1 VISQEKKI
9 DVPADKETGKDTRDQ
24 VPDSV
29 FKKRGFKKPV
39 SKKTAKELA
48 NEAREKKA
56 ADKAE
61 KQAESLADAYVE
73 KPRLNPDS
81 IGKTLLDRMPS
92 PTGWRILILPY
103 QGRRK
108 TAGGIFLPNETV
120 EKSQISTQVGYV
132 LKVGPLAYKDT
143 AKFPTGAWCK
153 EKQWVMFARYA
164 GSRFQIDGGEV
175 RILNDDE
182 ILSTIL
188 DPEDIH
194 QLN

>member
-1 VISQEKKI
+1 MSAAK
-9 DVPADKETGKDTRDQ
+9 KDT
-24 VPDSV
+24 
-29 FKKRGFKKPV
+29 PV
-39 SKKTAKELA
+39 VYEKTAKELA
-48 NEAREKKA
+48 NEARAEAKA
-56 ADKAE
+56 KVETAKAT
-61 KQAESLADAYVE
+61 KLADAYAE
-73 KPRLNPDS
+73 KPRLNPDA
-81 IGKTLLDRMPS
+81 IGKTLLDRMPN

-103 QGRRK
+103 QGK
-108 TAGGIFLPNETV
+108 GKSAGGIFLPSETQ

-132 LKVGPLAYKDT
+132 LKLGPLAYKDT
-143 AKFPTGAWCK
+143 GKFPDGAWCE

-194 QLN
+194 NLT

>member
-1 VISQEKKI
+1 MISQ
-9 DVPADKETGKDTRDQ
+9 DKEDTTPK
-24 VPDSV
+24 VV
-29 FKKRGFKKPV
+29 FE
-39 SKKTAKELA
+39 KTAKEIA
-48 NEAREKKA
+48 NDKRAEAKAQEDEAKAKKEA
-56 ADKAE
+56 
-61 KQAESLADAYVE
+61 QSLADAYVE
-73 KPRLNPDS
+73 KPRLNPEA
-81 IGKTLLDRMPS
+81 IGKTLLDRMPN
-92 PTGWRILILPY
+92 PTGWRLLILPY
-103 QGRRK
+103 QGKGK
-108 TAGGIFLPNETV
+108 TAGGIFLPSETV

-132 LKVGPLAYKDT
+132 LKVGPLAYQDT
-143 AKFPTGAWCK
+143 AKFPTGPWCE